1 MTFPKT
7 VKGFY
12 WLIVKK
18 FPLFFGT
25 MFLSGVLISLAGML
39 VKPITTKLVF
49 SIFDGNNIQNITY
62 IIYVMLGVLFINM
75 SETLFVLIQSV
86 AQGHYNQQVIGY
98 KHMLLARRIFQNDG
112 QYFIDNPSG
121 QLLSWANDVAD
132 RQFPMTYRFWSKVVG
147 VCLGFI
153 TIIGI
158 MLRINIWIL
167 LITVAN
173 GVIRI
178 VWQYF
183 KLKPVNRTNREL
195 SLERARWSGIRTDG
209 LENALS
215 VKLNG
220 NADFESQNLYEERK
234 PAMVLF
240 QKWHFYDRVRWIPT
254 GFLFDVSNMVVIL
267 LSVVLVMRGQI
278 NVSDLAFVISS
289 FGTITQAFSQLNTM
303 IQSYSEDSAIAT
315 VAWEKLN
322 APIKVADA
330 PNAKNMKLKS
340 APEIDFYNVS
350 FGYGDRGVLKNFDL
364 HIKPGEKIGIVGL
377 SGAGKSTL
385 CNLMLRMYDVNDG
398 AVSVN
403 GTDIRDVKQDSLR
416 QHIAYVPQESVLFNR
431 TILENIRYARPN
443 ASRKDVI
450 TAAKRAHIH
459 EFITGLPNGY
469 DTLVGNRGIKLSG
482 GQRQRIAIA
491 RALLKNA
498 PILVLDEAT
507 SALDSQNEMFIQKS
521 LKLVMNKKTTIA
533 IAHRLSTLR
542 NMDRIVV
549 MSHGHIVESG
559 SHTELLRRGG
569 AYKKLWNMQTN
580 GFIG

>member
-1 MTFPKT
+1 MEFPKT

-18 FPLFFGT
+18 FPLFFGA
-25 MFLSGVLISLAGML
+25 MFLAVVLGSLGEM
-39 VKPITTKLVF
+39 VVRPITTKMVF
-49 SIFDGNNIQNITY
+49 SIFDGNNIQDMHY
-62 IIYVMLGVLFINM
+62 ILSIVLGVLCLYFAETFIG
-75 SETLFVLIQSV
+75 LVRSV
-86 AQGHYNQQVIGY
+86 ASGRYVQHVHAY
-98 KHMLLARRIFQNDG
+98 KHMLLTKRIFQNDG

-121 QLLSWANDVAD
+121 QLLSWSRDVAN
-132 RQFPMTYRFWSKVVG
+132 RQFDLTYRFWAQVVG
-147 VCLGFI
+147 VVLGFV
-153 TIIGI
+153 TILGI
-158 MLRINIWIL
+158 MMRINIWIL
-167 LITVAN
+167 LVTVAN
-173 GVIRI
+173 GVIRV

-183 KLKPVNRTNREL
+183 KLKPVNRTNREI
-195 SLERARWSGIRTDG
+195 SLAGAKWDGVKTDG
-209 LENALS
+209 LDNALS

-220 NADFESQNLYEERK
+220 NSEYESQYIYDARK
-234 PAMVLF
+234 PLMELN
-240 QKWHFYDRVRWIPT
+240 QKWHYYDRVRWVPT
-254 GFLFDVSNMVVIL
+254 GLLSDVSGAFVIL
-267 LSVVLVMRGQI
+267 LSVILVVRGQM
-278 NVSDLAFVISS
+278 NVSDLAFVLSS
-289 FGTITQAFSQLNTM
+289 YSTITLSFSRLNTL
-303 IQSYSEDSAIAT
+303 IQGYSENSAIAT

-322 APIKVADA
+322 APIKVADK
-330 PNAKNMKLKS
+330 PDAKNMRLNR
-340 APEIDFYNVS
+340 APAIDFDDVV
-350 FGYGDRGVLKNFDL
+350 FGYGNRAVLKDFDL

-385 CNLMLRMYDVNDG
+385 CNLMLRMYDVDDG
-398 AVSVN
+398 AVLVN
-403 GTDIRDVKQDSLR
+403 GTDIRDVRQDSLR
-416 QHIAYVPQESVLFNR
+416 QHISYVPQESVLFNR

-443 ASRKDVI
+443 ASRRDVI

-459 EFITGLPNGY
+459 EFIMSLPNGY

-507 SALDSQNEMFIQKS
+507 SALDSQNELFIQKS
-521 LKLVMNKKTTIA
+521 LKLVMNKKTTVA

-549 MSHGHIVESG
+549 MSHGRIVEAG
-559 SHTELLRRGG
+559 SHNELLRRGG

>member
-75 SETLFVLIQSV
+75 SETLFGLIQSV

-315 VAWEKLN
+315 VAWDKIN
-322 APIKVADA
+322 AAIKVADKTD
-330 PNAKNMKLKS
+330 AKNMRLNR
-340 APEIDFYNVS
+340 APAIDFNDVS
-350 FGYGDRGVLKNFDL
+350 FGYGNRAVLKGFDL

-385 CNLMLRMYDVNDG
+385 CNLMLRMYDVDDG

-443 ASRKDVI
+443 ASRRDVI

-459 EFITGLPNGY
+459 DFVMGLPNGY

-498 PILVLDEAT
+498 PILILDEAT
-507 SALDSQNEMFIQKS
+507 SALDSQNELFIQKS
-521 LKLVMNKKTTIA
+521 LKLVMNNKTTIA

-549 MSHGHIVESG
+549 MSRGRIVEAG
-559 SHTELLRRGG
+559 SHSELLRRGG

>member
-25 MFLSGVLISLAGML
+25 MFIGGILMRVARL
-39 VKPITTKLVF
+39 VVFPLTNKFIF
-49 SIFDGNNIQNITY
+49 SIFDGNNIHNIRYVVY
-62 IIYVMLGVLFINM
+62 IILGVICLYLAEDFLTI
-75 SETLFVLIQSV
+75 VRSV
-86 AQGHYNQQVIGY
+86 VSGY
-98 KHMLLARRIFQNDG
+98 YTERIMAYKNMLLTQRIFQNDG

-121 QLLSWANDVAD
+121 QLLSWTRDVSQY
-132 RQFPMTYRFWSKVVG
+132 QFQMTYQFWSNIIGVG
-147 VCLGFI
+147 LGFLAI
-153 TIIGI
+153 VGI
-158 MLRINIWIL
+158 MLKINVWIL
-167 LITVAN
+167 LLALSQGI
-173 GVIRI
+173 IRV

-183 KLKPVNRTNREL
+183 KLKPYNKTRREHTL
-195 SLERARWSGIRTDG
+195 AVAKWSGVRTDA
-209 LENALS
+209 LDNALN
-215 VKLNG
+215 VKQNG
-220 NADFESQNLYEERK
+220 SSEYEAQYIYDARK
-234 PAMVLF
+234 PLMGLY
-240 QKWHFYDRVRWIPT
+240 QKQEYQDRVRWVPSSMTATIAEMSMIV
-254 GFLFDVSNMVVIL
+254 LCVIL
-267 LSVVLVMRGQI
+267 VAKGQMNI
-278 NVSDLAFVISS
+278 SDMAFVLAGFNAISGA
-289 FGTITQAFSQLNTM
+289 FIDMNRTIQE
-303 IQSYSEDSAIAT
+303 YSEASAIAT

-322 APIKVADA
+322 APIKVADK

-340 APEIDFYNVS
+340 APEIDFDNVS

-443 ASRKDVI
+443 ASRRDVI

-459 EFITGLPNGY
+459 DFVMGLPNGY

-498 PILVLDEAT
+498 PILILDEAT
-507 SALDSQNEMFIQKS
+507 SALDSQNELFIQKS
-521 LKLVMNKKTTIA
+521 LKLVMNNKTTVA

-549 MSHGHIVESG
+549 MSRGRIVEAG
-559 SHTELLRRGG
+559 SHNELLRRGG

>member
-1 MTFPKT
+1 
-7 VKGFY
+7 
-12 WLIVKK
+12 
-18 FPLFFGT
+18 

>member
-25 MFLSGVLISLAGML
+25 MFFGGILASLGEMLI
-39 VKPITTKLVF
+39 KPITTKMVF
-49 SIFDGNNIQNITY
+49 SVFEGDNIHNITY
-62 IIYVMLGVLFINM
+62 IAHIVLGVLCLYFA
-75 SETLFVLIQSV
+75 ETLIGIVKSV
-86 AQGHYNQQVIGY
+86 ASGRYNQQVIAF
-98 KHMLLARRIFQNDG
+98 KHMILTRRIFQNDG

-121 QLLSWANDVAD
+121 QLLSWANDVVD
-132 RQFPMTYRFWSKVVG
+132 RQFAMTYQFWAGLVG
-147 VCLGFI
+147 VVLGFI

-167 LITVAN
+167 LVTVAN
-173 GVIRI
+173 GVIRF

-183 KLKPVNRTNREL
+183 KLKPVNKTNREF
-195 SLERARWSGIRTDG
+195 SLARAKWSGVRTDS
-209 LENALS
+209 LDNALN

-220 NADFESQNLYEERK
+220 NAEFEAQNLYESRK
-234 PAMVLF
+234 PVMHLF
-240 QKWHFYDRVRWIPT
+240 QKWHYYDRIRWVPT
-254 GFLFDVSNMVVIL
+254 GFLSDICGVGVIV
-267 LSVVLVMRGQI
+267 LSIVLVSRGQMNI
-278 NVSDLAFVISS
+278 SDLAFVLSS
-289 FGTITQAFSQLNTM
+289 FSTITMAFTRLNALV
-303 IQSYSEDSAIAT
+303 QNYSENSAIAT

-322 APIKVADA
+322 ATIKIGDKS
-330 PNAKNMKLKS
+330 NAKNLHINR
-340 APEIDFYNVS
+340 APSIDFDNVS

-364 HIKPGEKIGIVGL
+364 HIKSGEKIGIVGL

-385 CNLMLRMYDVNDG
+385 CNLMLRMYDVDGG
-398 AVSVN
+398 AVLVN

-431 TILENIRYARPN
+431 SILENIRYARPN

-459 EFITGLPNGY
+459 EFIVGLPNGY

-507 SALDSQNEMFIQKS
+507 SALDSQNELFIQKS
-521 LKLVMNKKTTIA
+521 LKLVMHKKTTIA

-549 MSHGHIVESG
+549 MSHGRIIESG
-559 SHTELLRRGG
+559 SHAELLRRGG